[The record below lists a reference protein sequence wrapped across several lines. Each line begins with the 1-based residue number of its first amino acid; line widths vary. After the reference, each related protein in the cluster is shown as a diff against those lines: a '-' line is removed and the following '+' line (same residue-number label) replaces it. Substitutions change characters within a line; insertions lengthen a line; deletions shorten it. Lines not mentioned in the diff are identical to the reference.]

1 MLYPDEPALAPI
13 PRGDVDRTLNAVRP
27 RLIIASEHPLE
38 IYMRQMREKL
48 VPPLAEAGHQPL
60 RTVSVRL
67 NANPDALMSS
77 LSALNNSL
85 EAMDTDTRE
94 RCIQP
99 FRTIIVSIQQIFNQW
114 QELANTLPQLVETGD
129 RLQEMDQAVRRKLED
144 IDSHLRTGDNYARWH
159 GRGGCPHTS

>member
-1 MLYPDEPALAPI
+1 M
-13 PRGDVDRTLNAVRP
+13 
-27 RLIIASEHPLE
+27 
-38 IYMRQMREKL
+38 
-48 VPPLAEAGHQPL
+48 
-60 RTVSVRL
+60 SVRL

-77 LSALNNSL
+77 LSALNISL

-99 FRTIIVSIQQIFNQW
+99 FRTTIVSIQQILNKW

-144 IDSHLRTGDNYARWH
+144 IHALLRTGDNYARCEMWEEVEKTFRDL
-159 GRGGCPHTS
+159 GDCTKEAMELMDRYGTAAEAALKLILLRLLPSKL